1 MNVNYV
7 DVIVFVVL
15 VVEFFIGINTGLIGL
30 VFDVLSIVLAF
41 FAARWLTPAFSN
53 FLNGSFHLV
62 TTISNNVS
70 QFININSPLK
80 NLPAT
85 IDNLNKAIQNL
96 NLPQFLD
103 NFLKGSA
110 ANTSITVIDAIS
122 LRIAQFVV
130 SAISFVAVFVLA
142 LIVLRIVGVILRKAV
157 RINPFLKWVDVVFG
171 GVVRIFL
178 FFAVIAVV
186 IHALVF
192 LFGYIKVTNN
202 SFINAVLASKTYAI
216 GEQYFKFINN
226 YLTTLIASF
235 K

>member
-1 MNVNYV
+1 MNANYV
-7 DVIVFVVL
+7 DLIVFVVL

-30 VFDVLSIVLAF
+30 VFDILSIVLAF
-41 FAARWLTPAFSN
+41 FAARWLTPAFSS
-53 FLNGSFHLV
+53 FLNNSFHLE
-62 TTISNNVS
+62 TTISSNVS

-85 IDNLNKAIQNL
+85 LDNLNKAIQSL
-96 NLPQFLD
+96 NLPEFLD
-103 NFLKGSA
+103 SFLQGSV
-110 ANTSITVIDAIS
+110 ANTSITVVEAIS